1 MTIKIDNS
9 RTVMIQAEMGYVQCV
24 TESGHGYTKPHIL
37 SNIIVNPTGFII
49 KLNCERTKLET
60 EREVR
65 KMADKL
71 KKIGV
76 DLERARAKREEWD
89 RKVRELEKK
98 YTEEEN
104 TQIHEIVRAA
114 NLTPEELAVIIRKAA
129 VSMPDRPAE
138 DVVREAGYDE
148 D

>member
-1 MTIKIDNS
+1 
-9 RTVMIQAEMGYVQCV
+9 
-24 TESGHGYTKPHIL
+24 
-37 SNIIVNPTGFII
+37 
-49 KLNCERTKLET
+49 
-60 EREVR
+60 
-65 KMADKL
+65 MADKL
-71 KKIGV
+71 KKIGA

-129 VSMPDRPAE
+129 FSMPDRPAE
-138 DVVREAGYDE
+138 DVIREAGYDE